1 MFSRRTFLKGSL
13 LSASAIAL
21 PGMAKWET
29 KASLPFNVQEIYPA
43 VHKGKIYVAGGLTVN
58 NNELEVL
65 SDVVVYDPA
74 ADSWEQS
81 IALPEPRHHPFLISH
96 NDKLFAFSGFTV
108 SERGSWTGSRD
119 VLVLDEENNRWR
131 KYPNHMS
138 YPLCETV
145 GASING
151 RIHLASGRRPKG
163 LSNGN
168 WGDHT
173 DASSHKVF
181 DPDTMS
187 WDCAYPTPTAR
198 NSAAGAYLNDLW
210 HVIGGRTVE
219 GGNLDTHEVYD
230 YKEDKW
236 RRLAPLPQAQ
246 GGLAAAVMKNHIYV
260 FGGEYFDNGGGVYK
274 KVWQYSPQQDQWQ
287 QIGEMPVPRHGLGAV
302 SINDSIY
309 VVAGATQ
316 AGAKGTSNRLSVF
329 KL

>member
-1 MFSRRTFLKGSL
+1 MFTRRMFLKGSL
-13 LSASAIAL
+13 LSATAFSL
-21 PGMAKWET
+21 PVFAKWET

-65 SDVVVYDPA
+65 SDVVVYDPV
-74 ADSWEQS
+74 ADSWQQS

-119 VLVLDEENNRWR
+119 VLVLDEENKRWR

-145 GASING
+145 ATSING

-163 LSNGN
+163 LNNGN
-168 WGDHT
+168 WSDHS

-181 DPDTMS
+181 DPSSMT
-187 WDCAYPTPTAR
+187 WDCAHPIPTAR
-198 NSAAGAYLNDLW
+198 NSAAGAYLNELW

-219 GGNLDTHEVYD
+219 GGNLDKHEVYD
-230 YKEDKW
+230 YKADKW
-236 RRLAPLPQAQ
+236 HSRAPLPQAQ
-246 GGLAAAVMKNHIYV
+246 GGLAAAVMNDHIYV

-274 KVWQYSPQQDQWQ
+274 KVWQYSPQEDKWQ
-287 QIGEMPVPRHGLGAV
+287 HIDDMPVPRHGLGAV
-302 SINDSIY
+302 TIDDSIY

>member
-1 MFSRRTFLKGSL
+1 MFTRRTFLKGSL

-43 VHKGKIYVAGGLTVN
+43 VHKGKIYVAGGLTLKG
-58 NNELEVL
+58 NELDVYD
-65 SDVVVYDPA
+65 DVVAYDPA
-74 ADSWEQS
+74 SDSWQES
-81 IALPEPRHHPFLISH
+81 IALPEPRHHHYLVSH
-96 NDKLFAFSGFTV
+96 AGKLFAFGGFTV
-108 SERGSWTGSRD
+108 AENGSWFASRD
-119 VLVLDEENNRWR
+119 LLVLDEENERWR

-145 GASING
+145 AASING

-163 LSNGN
+163 LNNGN
-168 WGDHT
+168 WNDHT
-173 DASSHKVF
+173 DASSHKVL
-181 DPDTMS
+181 DPSTMT
-187 WDCAYPTPTAR
+187 WDCAHPIPTAR
-198 NSAAGAYLNDLW
+198 NSAAGGYLNDLW

-236 RRLAPLPQAQ
+236 HSLAPLPQAQ
-246 GGLAAAVMKNHIYV
+246 GGLAAAVMGEHIYI
-260 FGGEYFDNGGGVYK
+260 FGGEYFTGGGGVYK
-274 KVWQYSPQQDQWQ
+274 KVWQYSPKEDKWQ

-302 SINDSIY
+302 TIDDSIY

>member
-1 MFSRRTFLKGSL
+1 MFTRRTFLKGSL

-43 VHKGKIYVAGGLTVN
+43 VHNGKIYVAGGLTVKDDK
-58 NNELEVL
+58 LDVL
-65 SDVVVYDPA
+65 GQVVAYEPASDA
-74 ADSWEQS
+74 WQES
-81 IALPEPRHHPFLISH
+81 ISLPEPRHHPYLVSH
-96 NDKLFAFSGFTV
+96 SGKLFAFSGFTV
-108 SERGSWTGSRD
+108 ADNGNWFASRD
-119 VLVLDEENNRWR
+119 VLVLDEENKRWR

-145 GASING
+145 AASING

-168 WGDHT
+168 WSDHT
-173 DASSHKVF
+173 DTSSHKVL
-181 DPDTMS
+181 DPSTMT
-187 WDCAYPTPTAR
+187 WDCAHPIPTAR
-198 NSAAGAYLNDLW
+198 NSAAGGYLNDLW
-210 HVIGGRTVE
+210 HVIGGRTVD
-219 GGNLDTHEVYD
+219 GGNLDAHEVYD

-236 RRLAPLPQAQ
+236 HSLAPLPQAQ
-246 GGLAAAVMKNHIYV
+246 GGLAAAVMGEHIYV
-260 FGGEYFDNGGGVYK
+260 FGGEYFTNGGGVYK
-274 KVWQYSPQQDQWQ
+274 KVWQYSPKEDKWQ

-302 SINDSIY
+302 TIDDSIY